1 MSQEIVNKAYSFHF
15 QVKFSLCQPQGLFIY
30 LFILYKLV
38 KALKFN
44 EIIFKVGEIEWKVHE
59 KLL

>member
-1 MSQEIVNKAYSFHF
+1 M
-15 QVKFSLCQPQGLFIY
+15 
-30 LFILYKLV
+30 YKLV

-44 EIIFKVGEIEWKVHE
+44 EKIIFKVGEIEWKVHA